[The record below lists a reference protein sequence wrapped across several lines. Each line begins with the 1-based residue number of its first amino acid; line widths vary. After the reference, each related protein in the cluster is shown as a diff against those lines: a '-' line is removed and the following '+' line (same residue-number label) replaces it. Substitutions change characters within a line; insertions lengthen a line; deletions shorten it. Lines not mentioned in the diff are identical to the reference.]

1 MTIIVKDVAPN
12 QKQNTTQSYTVYQV
26 CRQMVISYMGNLIV
40 QHFKS
45 PEKVQIQNWF
55 PSSVFVSMKVISF
68 NTFPNE
74 NVRTHTHR
82 NNNYNNLTIPYLLGK
97 QNSRSDF

>member
-12 QKQNTTQSYTVYQV
+12 QKQNTTQFYTVYQV

-55 PSSVFVSMKVISF
+55 PSMLVVYLYQWKSSVSTLFLMKMY
-68 NTFPNE
+68 E
-74 NVRTHTHR
+74 HTHTE
-82 NNNYNNLTIPYLLGK
+82 TITIIT
-97 QNSRSDF
+97 